1 MRFVFSSPFTAASLL
16 VVACSGTPIVTPE
29 TTTPP
34 LSTPETTA
42 RPTPT
47 EAPTPTQAPIL
58 LSHLLSDEQVLD
70 GAQLAPDDPEHYGAT
85 LAASYFTDADTHHAY
100 VVGFGPIPGDQQ
112 PFHATSVDAVE
123 WTVDPGDPLLS
134 LESEF
139 SPPGPVPGTV
149 LQMTGGEWVMYLW
162 GTPAPLVSGA
172 AIYRATADSPGGP
185 WTMDPE
191 PVVPLG
197 EPGEVDDLG
206 LDFPAVLPTDDGWL
220 MLYGA
225 NGGDA
230 PHTARILLATS
241 DDGITWEKHGR
252 VIEPEL
258 CGGTEINYIAMPRLF
273 SQDGALLAFAEMRD
287 DVYALRSED
296 GMTWT
301 CQEQPVF
308 PISAIERGDRVHTFA
323 AGRDVDGGINLM
335 IEALFTPPSGEVF
348 SNIWMAEV
356 LNL

>member
-1 MRFVFSSPFTAASLL
+1 MRSLFSFPFAASLL
-16 VVACSGTPIVTPE
+16 VVACSGTPAVTPE
-29 TTTPP
+29 PTAPP
-34 LSTPETTA
+34 PSTPEPTVG
-42 RPTPT
+42 PTPT
-47 EAPTPTQAPIL
+47 VAPTPTQVPIL
-58 LSHLLSDEQVLD
+58 LSHLLADEHVLD
-70 GAQLAPDDPEHYGAT
+70 GAQLAPNEPEHYGAT
-85 LAASYFTDADTHHAY
+85 LAANYFTDGDTHHAY
-100 VVGFGPIPGDQQ
+100 VVGFGPNVGDQQ
-112 PFHATSVDAVE
+112 PFHATSADGVD
-123 WTVDPGDPLLS
+123 WTVDPGDPLLT

-149 LQMTGGEWVMYLW
+149 LQATDGEWVMYLW
-162 GTPAPLVSGA
+162 GTPAPLVNGA
-172 AIYRATADSPGGP
+172 EIYRATAESPAGP
-185 WTMDPE
+185 WTMDAD

-241 DDGITWEKHGR
+241 EDGITWEKQGR
-252 VIEPEL
+252 VIGPEV
-258 CGGTEINYIAMPRLF
+258 CGGGEIDFMAMPRLF
-273 SQDGALLAFAEMRD
+273 QQDGGLLAFAEMGN
-287 DVYALRSED
+287 DVYALRSQD
-296 GMTWT
+296 AVTWT

-308 PISAIERGDRVHTFA
+308 PISAIERGDRVHTYA

-335 IEALFTPPSGEVF
+335 IEALFTSPSGDVT